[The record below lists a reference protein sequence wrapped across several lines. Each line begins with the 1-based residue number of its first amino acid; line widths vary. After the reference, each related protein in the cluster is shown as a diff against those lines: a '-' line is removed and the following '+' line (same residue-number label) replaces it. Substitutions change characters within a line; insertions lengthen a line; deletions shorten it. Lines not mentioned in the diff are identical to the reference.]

1 MSGRNDDQRLFIPK
15 TSWGFTM
22 IRILLV
28 DDHPALRIGLR
39 ILLEQAP
46 DIEVV
51 GEASTG
57 TEALALILAKQPD
70 VVVLDCQLPEMD
82 GISVAREIQ
91 RRGLCTRILA
101 LSSYDEIEYV
111 RGMVETGA
119 VGYLLKNE
127 APSVIVS
134 AVHATE
140 KQKWFSP
147 SIAAHIVTLMENEK
161 QKKLV
166 PTHQNLANGA
176 TAREQEVLER
186 LAKGWTNGQIA
197 KSLVITKRTVAYH
210 IENLLNKLDASNRT
224 EAVVQAIRRG
234 WLDV

>member
-1 MSGRNDDQRLFIPK
+1 
-15 TSWGFTM
+15 M
-22 IRILLV
+22 IRILLA

-57 TEALALILAKQPD
+57 AEALTLILAMQPD
-70 VVVLDCQLPEMD
+70 VIVLDCQLPEMD
-82 GISVAREIQ
+82 GISVAREIKQ
-91 RRGLCTRILA
+91 RGLCTRILA
-101 LSSYDEIEYV
+101 LSSYDDIEYV

-140 KQKWFSP
+140 NEKWFSP
-147 SIAAHIVTLMENEK
+147 SVAAHVVTLMEKEE
-161 QKKLV
+161 QKKLANE
-166 PTHQNLANGA
+166 PTE
-176 TAREQEVLER
+176 REQEVLEL

-210 IENLLNKLDASNRT
+210 VQNLLNKLDASNRT
-224 EAVVQAIRRG
+224 EAVVEAIRRG

>member
-1 MSGRNDDQRLFIPK
+1 
-15 TSWGFTM
+15 M

-51 GEASTG
+51 GEAGTG
-57 TEALALILAKQPD
+57 AEALRLIERLQPD

-82 GISVAREIQ
+82 GITVAREIKQ
-91 RRGLCTRILA
+91 HGLCTRILA
-101 LSSYDEIEYV
+101 LSSYDDIEYV

-140 KQKWFSP
+140 EQKWFSP
-147 SIAAHIVTLMENEK
+147 SVAAHLVTLMENGK

-166 PTHQNLANGA
+166 PKHQQLANRP
-176 TAREQEVLER
+176 TEREQEVLEG
-186 LAKGWTNGQIA
+186 LVKGWTNGQIA

-224 EAVVQAIRRG
+224 EAVVEAIRRG